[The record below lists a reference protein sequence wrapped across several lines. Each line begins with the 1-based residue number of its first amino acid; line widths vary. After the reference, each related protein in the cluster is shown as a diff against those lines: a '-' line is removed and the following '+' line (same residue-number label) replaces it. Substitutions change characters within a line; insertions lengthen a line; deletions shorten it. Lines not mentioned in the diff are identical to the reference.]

1 MGLTLQTGRIED
13 LDTPE
18 AHIKFIRVQWRD
30 FAAFSYQNYLSAGR
44 GAVVFDLRNPSRS
57 EAGFEIR
64 TRYIA
69 ERSAQLAKL
78 GGWPSEEI
86 KNVIADYDPE
96 QDVVFLFLRLDE
108 DVFHYN
114 VTDELTPL
122 KAFHA
127 RPSQCPQMKI

>member
-1 MGLTLQTGRIED
+1 MGFTLQTGRIED

-18 AHIKFIRVQWRD
+18 AHLKLIRAQWSD
-30 FAAFSYQNYLSAGR
+30 LAAFSYQNYLSTGR

-78 GGWPSEEI
+78 GGWPSDEI
-86 KNVIADYDPE
+86 ENVIADYDPK
-96 QDVVFLFLRLDE
+96 QDVVFLFLRLNG

-114 VTDELTPL
+114 VTDELTPM
-122 KAFHA
+122 KAFHTRSSHA
-127 RPSQCPQMKI
+127 HK

>member
-1 MGLTLQTGRIED
+1 MGFTLQTGRIED

-18 AHIKFIRVQWRD
+18 AHLKLIRAQWSD
-30 FAAFSYQNYLSAGR
+30 LAAFSYQNYLSAGR

-57 EAGFEIR
+57 EAGFDIR

-78 GGWPSEEI
+78 GGWPSDEI
-86 KNVIADYDPE
+86 ENVIADYDPK
-96 QDVVFLFLRLDE
+96 QDVVFLFLRLNG

-114 VTDELTPL
+114 VTDELTPM
-122 KAFHA
+122 KAFHTRSSHA
-127 RPSQCPQMKI
+127 HK

>member
-1 MGLTLQTGRIED
+1 MGLTLQAGRIEL

-18 AHIKFIRVQWRD
+18 AHLKFIRAQWSD
-30 FAAFSYQNYLSAGR
+30 LAAFSYQNYLAAGR

-57 EAGFEIR
+57 EAGFEIH

-69 ERSAQLAKL
+69 EGSAQLAKL

-96 QDVVFLFLRLDE
+96 QDVVFLFLRLNG

-114 VTDELTPL
+114 VTDELTPM
-122 KAFHA
+122 KAFHT
-127 RPSQCPQMKI
+127 RSSHEHK